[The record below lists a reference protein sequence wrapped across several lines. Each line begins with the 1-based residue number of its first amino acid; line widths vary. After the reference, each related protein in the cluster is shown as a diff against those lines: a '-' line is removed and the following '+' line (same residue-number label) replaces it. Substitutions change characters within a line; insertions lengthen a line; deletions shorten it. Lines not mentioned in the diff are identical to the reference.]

1 MIAKVD
7 RQTRREKANAQ
18 GGSGILHF
26 RDAFSAEELGNR
38 ATMFTVITLLPGD
51 SIGVHAHTENGEIY
65 WILEGE
71 LVVSEDGVETV
82 LTAGDAEF
90 CADGHTHGAENRSGA
105 PAKILAVILPN
116 R

>member
-1 MIAKVD
+1 MIHKIS
-7 RQTRREKANAQ
+7 QQGRRTKANAQ
-18 GGSGILHF
+18 GGNGTLSFQDLF
-26 RDAFSAEELGNR
+26 TAEELGGR
-38 ATMFTVITLLPGD
+38 AAMTTVITLLPGD

-65 WILEGE
+65 WVLEGE
-71 LVVSEDGVETV
+71 VAVSEDGTEET

-105 PAKILAVILPN
+105 PAKMLAVILPN